1 MGKALVVLTE
11 FACAALNIGVG
22 IANFGST
29 LIWATVTNLV
39 VGGVCLGYGLTVL
52 FRKG

>member
-22 IANFGST
+22 IANFG
-29 LIWATVTNLV
+29 
-39 VGGVCLGYGLTVL
+39 GVCLGYGLTVL